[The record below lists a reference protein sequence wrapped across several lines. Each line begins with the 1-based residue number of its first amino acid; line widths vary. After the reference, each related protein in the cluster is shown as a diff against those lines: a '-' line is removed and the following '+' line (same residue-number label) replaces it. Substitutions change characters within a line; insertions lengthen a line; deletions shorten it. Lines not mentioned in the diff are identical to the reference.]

1 LSPSITSLIE
11 ESTNEYLDALAEHM
25 GDLSIGCPVIMV
37 PMDHDQLPQAGGTPI
52 TQVQAHTHTH
62 THIYTYEELE
72 V

>member
-1 LSPSITSLIE
+1 
-11 ESTNEYLDALAEHM
+11 M

-52 TQVQAHTHTH
+52 TQVQAHT
-62 THIYTYEELE
+62 YTYEELE